1 MIRISACLIVKN
13 EEAVL
18 ARCLDS
24 IRDLVDEI
32 VIADTGSTD
41 KTKEIAAQYTDK
53 VYDFPWVQDFAAA
66 RNFVF
71 SKAEMEYIYSVDA
84 DEVLDDI
91 NRKRF
96 LMLKKTLLP
105 EIDIVQMYYK
115 NQLEHNTTY
124 NFDRELRPKLFKR
137 LRTFQWQDPVHESVR
152 LDPVIYDSEIEIFHM
167 PENNHAGRDF
177 DTILRAYE
185 KNGYLSARLWHMYAR
200 ELFIAGKK
208 QDFFQAYA
216 KFEKRFNNEVM
227 SEQAIRETLCVL
239 VQAAFYKKDVHA
251 MFTYALKNVALG
263 KPSAEVC
270 YILGEYYKQRKE
282 YAEARLWYFNAAFEA
297 ESECNVHYG
306 GDYALEQ
313 IAYCLKQEGKQEEA
327 AQYTEMAENWEQG
340 K

>member
-24 IRDLVDEI
+24 ICDLVDEI

-41 KTKEIAAQYTDK
+41 RTKEIAANYTDK
-53 VYDFPWVQDFAAA
+53 IYDFAWVDDFAAA

-71 SKAEMEYIYSVDA
+71 SKAEMDYIYSVDA

-115 NQLEHNTTY
+115 NQLEYNTTY

-137 LRTFQWQDPVHESVR
+137 LRTFQWQDSVHESVR
-152 LDPVIYDSEIEIFHM
+152 LEPVIYDSEIEICHL
-167 PENNHAGRDF
+167 PENSHADRDF
-177 DTILRAYE
+177 STIIRAYE
-185 KNGYLSARLWHMYAR
+185 KNNYLSPKLWHMYAR

-208 QDFFQAYA
+208 QDFIQAYG
-216 KFEKRFNNEVM
+216 KFEKRFNQDVLQD
-227 SEQAIRETLCVL
+227 QAIRETLCVL
-239 VQAAFYKKDVHA
+239 VQAAFYKKDWHA

-270 YILGEYYKQRKE
+270 CILGDYYKQRKE
-282 YAEARLWYFNAAFEA
+282 YAEATLWYYNAILEA

-306 GDYALEQ
+306 GDYAMERL
-313 IAYCLKQEGKQEEA
+313 AYCLRQEGKSEEA
-327 AQYTEMAENWEQG
+327 EQVEEMAKNWEPG
-340 K
+340 R